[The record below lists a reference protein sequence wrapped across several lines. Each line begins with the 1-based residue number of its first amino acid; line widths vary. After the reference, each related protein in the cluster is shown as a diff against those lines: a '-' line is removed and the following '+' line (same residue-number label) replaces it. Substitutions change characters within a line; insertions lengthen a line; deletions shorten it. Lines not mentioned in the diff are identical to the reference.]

1 MTELLKDGIKFK
13 NTLGNTP
20 AQSVMN
26 EFTLKDIDQQVKK
39 KLEDAPNPEIL
50 TAVEDIKASAER
62 LHKVVA
68 KFFQKKK

>member
-1 MTELLKDGIKFK
+1 
-13 NTLGNTP
+13 
-20 AQSVMN
+20 MN